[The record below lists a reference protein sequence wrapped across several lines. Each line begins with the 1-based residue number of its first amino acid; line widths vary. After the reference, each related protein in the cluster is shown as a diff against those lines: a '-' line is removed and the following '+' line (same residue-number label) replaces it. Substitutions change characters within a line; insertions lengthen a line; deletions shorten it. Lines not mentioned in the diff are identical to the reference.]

1 MTGVERPTTRGG
13 RWLYPLLF
21 GMQSLGVLI
30 IVVNG
35 VPLYR
40 RLAGDPSSYA
50 TRADPLFLA
59 LLAIALIQIAY
70 WTRRRISPAPP
81 PFENGVLAHVVLFA
95 GRLVWGVATAVFGF
109 VFLTQR
115 LAAHM
120 PWTRY
125 VLILFVLFS
134 LFCYLIETLYLGR
147 VLNGRSGRM

>member
-1 MTGVERPTTRGG
+1 MTIVERPATRGG

-40 RLAGDPSSYA
+40 QLAGNPSSYA
-50 TRADPLFLA
+50 TRTDPLFLA
-59 LLAIALIQIAY
+59 LLAIVLIQIGY

-81 PFENGVLAHVVLFA
+81 PVENGILAHLVLFV

-115 LAAHM
+115 LAAHL

-125 VLILFVLFS
+125 ILILAVLFS

-147 VLNGRSGRM
+147 LLNGRSGRM

>member
-35 VPLYR
+35 VPLMQMQ
-40 RLAGDPSSYA
+40 L
-50 TRADPLFLA
+50 
-59 LLAIALIQIAY
+59 AY

-125 VLILFVLFS
+125 ILILFVLFS